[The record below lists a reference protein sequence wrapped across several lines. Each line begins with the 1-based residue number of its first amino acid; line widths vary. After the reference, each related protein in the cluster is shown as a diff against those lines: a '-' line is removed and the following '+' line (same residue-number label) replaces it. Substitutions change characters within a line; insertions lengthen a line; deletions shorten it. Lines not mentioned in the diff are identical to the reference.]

1 MFFKIKKIITNY
13 LSAWT
18 NLLKI
23 KKLDQLKKEI
33 IFYAESRADWIF
45 LDPIIESINIKR
57 KNLNFIKITSDPND
71 ELLNNKNVYYIGYGT
86 PRTILFRTIKTKG
99 FVMTLTDLETFH
111 LKKSIHNV
119 HYFYVFHSMV
129 STHRAYRENAFD
141 AYDTILC
148 VGKYQILEI
157 REMEKKYKLNKKNLI
172 EHGYGRLDNLIIES
186 KKYKKNNKKVI
197 IAPTWGES
205 SLIDRHLDMLINIL
219 ILNDFIVT
227 LRLHPMTIRY
237 KPDLPDI
244 INKKYS
250 KTGKFFYDFDSKN
263 EKEIIHNDIMI
274 SEWSGAAL
282 EFAFANKRP
291 VIFIDTKPKINNI
304 NFQKIKLP
312 FFEDYIRKEI
322 GEIIAENSINEIP
335 KIINNLLNQNKK
347 WSDKINKIRKENI
360 FNIGKSGNIGATTI
374 LDTLNI

>member
-1 MFFKIKKIITNY
+1 
-13 LSAWT
+13 
-18 NLLKI
+18 
-23 KKLDQLKKEI
+23 
-33 IFYAESRADWIF
+33 
-45 LDPIIESINIKR
+45 
-57 KNLNFIKITSDPND
+57 
-71 ELLNNKNVYYIGYGT
+71 
-86 PRTILFRTIKTKG
+86 
-99 FVMTLTDLETFH
+99 MTLTDLETFH

-205 SLIDRHLDMLINIL
+205 SLIDRNLDMLINIL

-263 EKEIIHNDIMI
+263 EK
-274 SEWSGAAL
+274 
-282 EFAFANKRP
+282 R
-291 VIFIDTKPKINNI
+291 
-304 NFQKIKLP
+304 
-312 FFEDYIRKEI
+312 
-322 GEIIAENSINEIP
+322 
-335 KIINNLLNQNKK
+335 
-347 WSDKINKIRKENI
+347 
-360 FNIGKSGNIGATTI
+360 
-374 LDTLNI
+374 